1 MHADL
6 KGALKAI
13 NSSWKAFVHNGKSLS
28 KDQVEKILNT
38 GISKGYKTTADF
50 KENEVDEI
58 LGIKKKYDAYGGLGR
73 EADEPG
79 FYDRN
84 IF

>member
-6 KGALKAI
+6 KGALRQI
-13 NSSWKAFVHNGKSLS
+13 NTSYKTFSHNGKSLT
-28 KDQVEKILNT
+28 KQQVETILKA
-38 GISKGYKTTADF
+38 GIAKGYNSTADF
-50 KENEVDEI
+50 KENEVDNI
-58 LGIKKKYDAYGGLGR
+58 LGIKKGHDAYGGLGR

-79 FYDRN
+79 FYDRD